1 MHHSADAVGSDCNG
15 GVDRL
20 DADPYIVDM
29 TSPIVLKKYGNRRLY
44 DTRASRYVTLGEV
57 EEMLQRGD
65 DIQVLDAKTSEDLTK
80 EILVQIIL
88 DRERAREML
97 PTSFLKQ
104 IVRVSST
111 PLRDAF
117 TRTLQDTLDSLNH
130 GQRAW
135 LDAQRAMA
143 GNLAQAPMLWN
154 PFAAFAGP
162 PPAQPAPAAPPAS
175 ARDEELERLR
185 SEVGE
190 TQKLLRELL
199 AKPDKPRGRDKRA
212 RRSRA

>member
-1 MHHSADAVGSDCNG
+1 
-15 GVDRL
+15 
-20 DADPYIVDM
+20 M

-44 DTRASRYVTLGEV
+44 DTRASKYITLNEV

-65 DIQVLDAKTSEDLTK
+65 DVQVVDAKTGADLTK

-88 DRERAREML
+88 DRDRARDML

-117 TRTLQDTLDSLNH
+117 TRTLQETLENLS
-130 GQRAW
+130 GTQRAW
-135 LDAQRAMA
+135 IDAQRTMA
-143 GNLAQAPMLWN
+143 TQLAQAPMMWN

-162 PPAQPAPAAPPAS
+162 PPAQQAAPAAPPAA
-175 ARDEELERLR
+175 ARDEEMQRLR
-185 SEVGE
+185 AEVGE
-190 TQKLLRELL
+190 TRQLLRELL
-199 AKPDKPRGRDKRA
+199 ATERPKRA
-212 RRSRA
+212 PRSPRRAKRSS